1 MAYFQQ
7 GNMEAA
13 QANFE
18 ALLTVD
24 PKSGPASFR
33 LSLVRARQ
41 GRFGAAVQL
50 AEQSLALD
58 SERTE
63 ILTHLARC
71 HLMCGQP
78 EIARGIA
85 LRALALPR
93 DNAAALDLLGAV
105 MTRLDERLFAIELF
119 DQAIALDPQQASL
132 WFNRA
137 LAQKQFGAIE
147 DAERDLESCLALAP
161 EHAKAHWTL
170 ATLKTQDQKHN
181 HVPRLRERLALAVR
195 STPEDEWLALA
206 LFKELDDLGDVDSA
220 WPALERGIHSRRERR
235 LAAGYAQRDS
245 VDALIALCAETF
257 SAPTPPLQSDI
268 TPVFIF
274 GLPRSGVAVLGK
286 LLSRHSGVHHLG
298 ALPVF
303 SRLLSLQLG
312 RDSMQPL
319 DTAAFEQASAL
330 DLEQLGRRYLAEVS
344 PASGGP
350 VLVCES
356 YPMNFQLAAFI
367 ARALPGARMLHMA
380 REPMDNCVAIL
391 GHAGGE
397 ANVPGHDPAKL
408 ADYYLDYDRLMQ
420 HWHQVVPGRIIDV
433 SYESLVAKPEMV
445 LRVICGFLGIR
456 YDSAMRLGLQPR
468 QPGIGRG
475 HRYAARL
482 PALSAGLASLE
493 RKSRSA

>member
-18 ALLTVD
+18 ALLAQD
-24 PKSGPASFR
+24 PESGPARFR

-41 GRFGAAVQL
+41 GRFQAAVEL
-50 AEQSLALD
+50 AEQSRALD
-58 SERTE
+58 PERIE
-63 ILTHLARC
+63 ILSHLARC

-78 EIARGIA
+78 ELAKGIV
-85 LRALALPR
+85 LKALALPR
-93 DNAAALDLLGAV
+93 DNPAALDLLGAV
-105 MTRLDERLFAIELF
+105 MTRLDERLIAIELF
-119 DQAIALDPQQASL
+119 DQAIALDPGQASL
-132 WFNRA
+132 LFNRA
-137 LAQKQFGAIE
+137 LAQQQFGNL
-147 DAERDLESCLALAP
+147 DSAERDLESCLALAP

-170 ATLKTQDQKHN
+170 AAMKTQDKDHN
-181 HVPRLRERLALAVR
+181 HVQRLRERLALTVR

-206 LFKELDDLGDVDSA
+206 LFKELDDLGDVDAA
-220 WPALERGIHSRRERR
+220 WPALERGIRSRRQRR

-245 VDALIALCAETF
+245 IDALIALCDESF
-257 SAPTPPLQSDI
+257 STPSHPLKSDA

-274 GLPRSGVAVLGK
+274 GLPRSGVSVLGR
-286 LLSRHSGVHHLG
+286 LLSRHPGVHHLG
-298 ALPVF
+298 TMPVF

-319 DTAAFEQASAL
+319 DTAAYEQARAL
-330 DLEQLGRRYLAEVS
+330 DFDQLGRRYLAEVS
-344 PASGGP
+344 PASAKP

-367 ARALPGARMLHMA
+367 ARALPGARMLHMRRDA
-380 REPMDNCVAIL
+380 TDNCVAIL

-408 ADYYLDYDRLMQ
+408 AAYYLDYDRLMQ
-420 HWHQVVPGRIIDV
+420 HWHQLLPGRIMDV

-445 LRVICGFLGIR
+445 LRVICGFLGMR
-456 YDSAMRLGLQPR
+456 FDSAMRQGKQPP

-482 PALSAGLASLE
+482 PALSEGLASLE